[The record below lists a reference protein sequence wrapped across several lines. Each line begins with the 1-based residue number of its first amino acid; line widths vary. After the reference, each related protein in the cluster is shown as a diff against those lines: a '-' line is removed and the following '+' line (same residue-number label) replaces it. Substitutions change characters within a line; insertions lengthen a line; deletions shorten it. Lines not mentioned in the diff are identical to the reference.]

1 MKKLVCLMI
10 SIMMFVGLVGFGQSQ
25 SDTQSNDQNIQ
36 QGQSQ
41 DPAQDQANAGEKKVI
56 VMGTNAEFPP
66 FEYREGD
73 KVVGFD
79 VEIAKKV
86 AEKLDAE
93 LKIEDMLFDG
103 LIPALEAGKIDFIA
117 AGMSVTEER
126 KKNVD
131 FSNGYYEASQVI
143 IVTADNETIK
153 GPEDL
158 KNKKIGVQLGTTG
171 DMEAQNIEGAEVV
184 QFNAGFAAIMDL
196 QNGKVDAVI
205 LDSEPAKNFAS
216 QNNQIKILDVEL
228 TKEEYAIAV
237 KKGNTELVNAINA
250 VLEELKT
257 SEYDRLVQKYFTA
270 E

>member
-1 MKKLVCLMI
+1 MKKLLCLII
-10 SIMMFVGLVGFGQSQ
+10 SIMMLIGLVGCGQSKDNTQANGENAAQ
-25 SDTQSNDQNIQ
+25 SD
-36 QGQSQ
+36 G
-41 DPAQDQANAGEKKVI
+41 GEKKVI

-73 KVVGFD
+73 EVLGFD

-86 AEKLDAE
+86 AEKLGME
-93 LKIEDMLFDG
+93 LQIEDMMFDG
-103 LIPALEAGKIDFIA
+103 LIPALQAGKIDFIA

-126 KKNVD
+126 KQNVD

-143 IVTADNETIK
+143 IVTKDNDTIK

-171 DMEAQNIEGAEVV
+171 DTEAQNIEGAEVV

>member
-1 MKKLVCLMI
+1 MKKLMCLMI
-10 SIMMFVGLVGFGQSQ
+10 SIMMFIGLVGCGQSKN
-25 SDTQSNDQNIQ
+25 DTQS
-36 QGQSQ
+36 S
-41 DPAQDQANAGEKKVI
+41 AGDKAVI

-73 KVVGFD
+73 NVEGFD

-86 AEKLDAE
+86 AEKLGVE
-93 LKIEDMLFDG
+93 LQIEDMLFDG

-126 KKNVD
+126 KQNVD

-143 IVTADNETIK
+143 IVTKDNDTIK

-171 DMEAQNIEGAEVV
+171 DAEAQNIEGAEVV

-196 QNGKVDAVI
+196 QNGKVDAVV
-205 LDSEPAKNFAS
+205 LDSEPAKNFAA
-216 QNNQIKILDVEL
+216 QNDQIKILDVEL
-228 TKEEYAIAV
+228 TQEEYAIAV
-237 KKGNTELVNAINA
+237 KKGNTELVDAINS
-250 VLEELKT
+250 VLEEMKN
-257 SEYDRLVQKYFTA
+257 SGEYDELVKKYFTA